1 MSSSYLLN
9 LKINQLQQEVQGIGD
24 SIGYFFNVTSSNG
37 LTVTGNQTAFNISAP
52 SGNDAMWG
60 SSDVARGAPWVT
72 TASVQPNSVMWF
84 GVSTDITQSFPS
96 PSVPSMSMCNYGLLP
111 DTNPGPIGNVY
122 SITDGQI
129 SSSPISTVTAGDDL
143 SISYDGTTV
152 TYKKNNIS
160 IGTVSVPT
168 LAPVRLVCGSYEG
181 GQMNSITWSGTGS
194 SGGGGGGSSN
204 LQDVLATGNNAG
216 NQDIL
221 NARNI
226 FLNDYLNIGNA
237 VSNTSQIHMC
247 WDTGVV
253 TGGNIQLVAGNDGGG
268 DSRLLVQE
276 YKDNALVAN
285 LLALTNSVAEFSTE
299 VNATSFTV
307 GSSNANVIDTE
318 TNPPVLLTSGSLNGF
333 TSKPVQ
339 IGTSTSVI
347 RLDLGKPNYGL
358 NTMNMDIFNFT
369 ASVSPASTEPITCQ
383 LFITNVQD
391 QSYVS
396 GQPFNVI
403 YTGTQNVNPN
413 GGTAFFQIGNPVT
426 LSRGGGSNGQ
436 YVYLGIRFVSASIGH
451 TVTLNNGNMSY
462 KMISQPS
469 VYSTIS
475 PTVIAS

>member
-9 LKINQLQQEVQGIGD
+9 LKINQLQQEVQGIGE
-24 SIGYFFNVTSSNG
+24 SIGYFFNVSSSNG
-37 LTVTGNQTAFNISAP
+37 LTVTGNETAFNISAP
-52 SGNDAMWG
+52 SGNDGMWG

-72 TASVQPNSVMWF
+72 TASVQANSVMWY
-84 GVSTDITQSFPS
+84 GVSTDITQSFPT

-129 SSSPISTVTAGDDL
+129 SPSPISTVTAGDVL

-152 TYKKNNIS
+152 TYKKNNIN

-168 LAPVRLVCGSYEG
+168 LTPVSLVCGSYEG
-181 GQMNSITWSGTGS
+181 GQLNSITWSGTGS
-194 SGGGGGGSSN
+194 SGGGGSSSD
-204 LQDVLATGNNAG
+204 LQDVLAVGNNAG

-247 WDTGVV
+247 WDTGV
-253 TGGNIQLVAGNDGGG
+253 TSGGNIQLIAENDGA
-268 DSRLLVQE
+268 DNSKLFVQE
-276 YKDNALVAN
+276 YKSNALVGN
-285 LLALTNSVAEFSTE
+285 LLTLTNSVAEFSGE
-299 VNATSFTV
+299 VNASSYTI
-307 GSSNANVIDTE
+307 GSSSANVLDTV

-339 IGTSTSVI
+339 IGSSTSI
-347 RLDLGKPNYGL
+347 LRLDLGKPNYGL
-358 NTMNMDIFNFT
+358 STLNMDIFNFT
-369 ASVSPASTEPITCQ
+369 ASVSPASTESITCQ

-391 QSYVS
+391 QSYVA

-403 YTGTQNVNPN
+403 YTGKQNVNPN

-436 YVYLGIRFVSASIGH
+436 YVYLGIRFVSDDINH
-451 TVTLNNGNMSY
+451 TVTLNNGNISY

-469 VYSTIS
+469 VYSSIAPS
-475 PTVIAS
+475 VILT